1 MATPL
6 WSFITYVN
14 EMKLKILLSGAFLLL
29 SVMTADAVPAKP
41 VKKTV
46 RQADGT
52 TIELTLRGDEHFM
65 YYTDAEG
72 TPYLLHADGRLERK
86 TDEEI
91 TDTWTTRRAERL
103 SVVNRM
109 SQNKARTK
117 AGKPSN
123 ATTGKHRGLVIL
135 VDFPDFPFAS
145 ENPQEAFDRFF
156 NEKGYNEYGNTGSVR
171 DYFLRQSYGQ
181 LEIDFDVVGPYTT
194 LNKLSYYG
202 EHAGNSNDANP
213 AKMVTEAIDAAAADV
228 NYANYDWDD
237 DGEVDQIFLI
247 CAGYDEAEGA
257 DAKYIW
263 PHEWAL
269 AGQNIERTYNGKVLN
284 TYGVSTELWG
294 NDNSNPNKE
303 MAGIG
308 AACHEFSHCLGLPDF
323 YDTSSGRNFGMGP
336 WDVMC
341 SGNYN
346 NNSRTPAAYTS
357 YERMFAGWMTPTEL
371 TEMTRIEGMKPLE
384 ESPEAYI
391 LYNDNN
397 KNEFFLLENRQKVGF
412 DAGLYGHGLLVLH
425 VYYDNASWSQ
435 NVVNN
440 VASLQRMTI
449 IPADGSLVNTLTS
462 LAGDPF
468 PGTSGNDML
477 TNYSNPAAT
486 LYVSNAD
493 GSKLM
498 GKPIDNIKESEDGLI
513 SFVACRPEL
522 GIPEPGEGVATEGK
536 NEFTVSWPAVSGA
549 IGYELELTEIG
560 KASDNPE
567 EALEREFTFDQVK
580 TSSVGLTDISTKL
593 PNYGMSGWAG
603 EKLYT
608 SPNKLRLG
616 TSTVAGYLKS
626 PTWRVPQSS
635 EMTIVMGAK
644 PYKEGTPVNGQLKVA
659 FGNSGEKASYETLSF
674 QVTEEEIIIFHVS
687 VRKDLYWL
695 EIRPETCMYLNY
707 LAIYDGT
714 WNEEQLGIASQSAS
728 RQMTPRKATVVTNY
742 TTDTNTFTFKD
753 LNVKSRFFY
762 RVRTRGEEN
771 IYSQWSKEKG
781 FTFSG
786 NASEGDVNG
795 DGDVNVADVDSVI
808 EAIGEDYETNKAAD
822 INGDGDINVADV
834 DFVIERIK

>member
-1 MATPL
+1 
-6 WSFITYVN
+6 
-14 EMKLKILLSGAFLLL
+14 MKLKILLSGAFLLL

-72 TPYLLHADGRLERK
+72 MPYLLHADGRLERK
-86 TDEEI
+86 TRQEI
-91 TDTWTTRRAERL
+91 SETWAARRAERL
-103 SVVNRM
+103 SVVNLVN
-109 SQNKARTK
+109 QNKARAK
-117 AGKPSN
+117 AGKPNN

-145 ENPQEAFDRFF
+145 QTPQEDFDRFF
-156 NEKGYNEYGNTGSVR
+156 NERGYNENGNSGSVK
-171 DYFLRQSYGQ
+171 DYFFKQSYGQ

-202 EHAGNSNDANP
+202 ERTDSKNDANP
-213 AKMVTEAIDAAAADV
+213 VKMVTEAIDAAAADV

-247 CAGYDEAEGA
+247 CAGYSEAEGA
-257 DAKYIW
+257 NPKFIW
-263 PHEWAL
+263 PHESVL
-269 AGQNIERTYNGKVLN
+269 AGQGIERNYNGKVLN
-284 TYGVSTELWG
+284 TYGVSVELRG
-294 NDNSNPNKE
+294 NEKSNPQKI

-308 AACHEFSHCLGLPDF
+308 TPCHEFSHCLGLPDF
-323 YDTSSGRNFGMGP
+323 YDTSGSNFGMDA
-336 WDVMC
+336 WDVMDFGC
-341 SGNYN
+341 YNDDGN
-346 NNSRTPAAYTS
+346 TPAGYTS
-357 YERMFAGWMTPTEL
+357 YERMYVGWMSPTEL
-371 TEMTRIEGMKPLE
+371 KEMTRIEGMKPLE
-384 ESPEAYI
+384 ESKEAYI

-397 KNEFFLLENRQKVGF
+397 KNEFYLLENRQLVGF

-425 VYYDNASWSQ
+425 VYYDEDIWAQ
-435 NVVNN
+435 NKVNT
-440 VASLQRMTI
+440 VALLQRMTI
-449 IPADGSLVNTLTS
+449 IPADGTFSGSASS

-477 TNYSNPAAT
+477 TNYTNPAAT
-486 LYVSNAD
+486 LYVSNSD
-493 GSKLM
+493 GTKLM
-498 GKPIDNIKESEDGLI
+498 GKPIDNIRESEDGLI

-522 GIPEPGEGVATEGK
+522 DIPEPGEGVATAGK

-567 EALEREFTFDQVK
+567 EALVREFTFDQVK

-674 QVTEEEIIIFHVS
+674 QVTEEEMIIFHVS

-742 TTDTNTFTFKD
+742 TTDTNSYTFKD